1 MTHGM
6 TTLAAG
12 IVAAALA
19 VSGSARA
26 DTPSRTFLQPN
37 LTVGERM
44 THVFSRAIS
53 IKGEGFKE
61 YVIRISG
68 TARDTILSIEPR
80 GITLQEHYRYDGH
93 AAGSGRWKILADGV
107 THCWKGRCSIDRDTS
122 GIIFSPQLWGHVP
135 GNIHV
140 GSTWTATI
148 AEPWELGPPGKEAV
162 RVVGM
167 DPARHVVT
175 LVRRGSGDYEAGDD
189 SAHAITIT
197 TGDGKPLQ
205 VKVKPGASR
214 WRGRTIVR
222 DGIIV
227 GDTIMVTRQ
236 VTLVSA
242 SGRTFSG
249 EERAYTLENLLQD
262 RT

>member
-6 TTLAAG
+6 TTLVAG
-12 IVAAALA
+12 IATAALA
-19 VSGSARA
+19 ISGSAMA
-26 DTPSRTFLQPN
+26 GTPSRTFLQPR
-37 LTVGERM
+37 LAVGERM

-53 IKGEGFKE
+53 IEGEGFKE
-61 YVIRISG
+61 YVTRISG

-122 GIIFSPQLWGHVP
+122 GIIFSHQLWGHVP
-135 GNIHV
+135 ENIHV
-140 GSTWTATI
+140 GSAWTATI
-148 AEPWELGPPGKEAV
+148 AEPWELGPPGKETV

-175 LVRRGSGDYEAGDD
+175 LVRTGSGDYKAGD
-189 SAHAITIT
+189 APTRAITIT
-197 TGDGKPLQ
+197 TSDGKALE
-205 VKVKPGASR
+205 VTVKPGASC

-227 GDTIMVTRQ
+227 GDTIMVTRH

-262 RT
+262 RM